1 MTEFNVISQ
10 CFQQGQQEFSAETC
24 ASIMCVT
31 LKTAK
36 NYLVGKTRPDKAR
49 LQLLRAVLGKKII
62 PQDAPLWYDEKT
74 KSIWTDT
81 GYSFDLAKLANHGWF
96 QMHNEQKID
105 RLTRKVKDLQAA
117 LAEKVETI
125 TALQDEAA
133 STAPRLPDNVILF
146 PTPLK
151 EDTQC

>member
-24 ASIMCVT
+24 APIMCVT
-31 LKTAK
+31 LKTAR
-36 NYLVGKTRPDKAR
+36 NYLSGKTRPDKAR

-62 PQDAPLWYDEKT
+62 PQDAPLWYDEKS

-81 GYSFDLAKLANHGWF
+81 GYSFDLAKLVNHGWF
-96 QMHNEQKID
+96 QMHNEKKID
-105 RLTRKVKDLQAA
+105 RLTRKVEALQVE
-117 LAEKVETI
+117 LIEKLETI
-125 TALQDEAA
+125 TALQAEAV

-146 PTPLK
+146 PTQRK